1 MALKMENHS
10 LHFYKYFLHT
20 YYTPG
25 NILSPRDTKMK
36 NNMISQ
42 KTMSSKSS
50 AKLCLNLRSRK
61 KFLILEMGKR
71 PSLGH
76 GD

>member
-1 MALKMENHS
+1 MENHS

-20 YYTPG
+20 YYKPG
-25 NILSPRDTKMK
+25 NILSPRNTKMK

-50 AKLCLNLRSRK
+50 AKFESQEQKEISLKLLD
-61 KFLILEMGKR
+61 ILEMGKR